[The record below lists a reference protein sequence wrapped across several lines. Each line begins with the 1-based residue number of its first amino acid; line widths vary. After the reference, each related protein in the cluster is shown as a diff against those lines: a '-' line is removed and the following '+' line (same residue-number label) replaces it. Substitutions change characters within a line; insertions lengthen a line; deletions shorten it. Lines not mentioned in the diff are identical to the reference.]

1 MSEKKKRR
9 TPYSSRTD
17 IGKIRSNWTKVK
29 GLFAERQ
36 WSSAIVRAATAAE
49 IAANYAIRQE
59 LVEIRGLDAHFVDHL
74 LKWANGL
81 HGKLTRILVPV
92 VVGDEWHATFS
103 GLVKIAAD
111 INGVRNR
118 IVHSGQ
124 FKKKSTA
131 VRVIKEAE
139 AVINTLIE
147 PYDKFVAGRIVD
159 A

>member
-1 MSEKKKRR
+1 MNEKKKRR

-17 IGKIRSNWTKVK
+17 IEKISSNWTKVK

-92 VVGDEWHATFS
+92 VVGDEWHATFR
-103 GLVKIAAD
+103 GLVERAAD
-111 INGVRNR
+111 INKERNR
-118 IVHSGQ
+118 VVHSGQ
-124 FKKKSTA
+124 FKKKGTA
-131 VRVIKEAE
+131 IRVIEEAE
-139 AVINTLIE
+139 AVINTLLE
-147 PYDKFVAGRIVD
+147 PYDNFVVDRIVD